1 MMEAIERFFEST
13 IWQEHLMEERAGEL
27 EARKKVCQELAEL
40 NAAEPRTLE
49 ALNTACK
56 TQEANVVRLRQ
67 ELRQAEISYSES
79 LADRRRC
86 STNFDM
92 QRSRLEATLRRT
104 APPEIDVFISEM
116 RGWLDE
122 TRRQVQRAED
132 LPKSNYFTDP
142 IRKTRAVYSNYTGV
156 IARLNAIIA
165 AIKKAEDLKL
175 SATADT
181 GEKLAQLRASI
192 PEIGEMELA

>member
-1 MMEAIERFFEST
+1 
-13 IWQEHLMEERAGEL
+13 LAGRDTP
-27 EARKKVCQELAEL
+27 AGPK
-40 NAAEPRTLE
+40 
-49 ALNTACK
+49 
-56 TQEANVVRLRQ
+56 
-67 ELRQAEISYSES
+67 
-79 LADRRRC
+79 
-86 STNFDM
+86 
-92 QRSRLEATLRRT
+92 
-104 APPEIDVFISEM
+104 
-116 RGWLDE
+116 
-122 TRRQVQRAED
+122 AED